1 MKLLITLIGVFLL
14 LSCTSFSE
22 EYVEFD
28 PPPLFLIKTEEAAK
42 LRDIVAA
49 PPFDESYKALKAY
62 ADSVLGDKP
71 DPLKK
76 IIYEGHLSN
85 HPDRLNSAKHLQDM
99 NKIYALTWAY
109 FVSGDSLYST
119 KAIEFVEAW
128 AKTYKASG
136 NDVNDNKLLTCM
148 VAYQMLEKQM
158 SPSQRKSIGRW
169 IQTIGDA
176 QKKGW
181 KDEKRGN
188 HAGKRLKLIYFA
200 ACLDN
205 DQDRIEWVQSKIQIL
220 WNSTLFKN
228 GETYDFQRRDAV
240 HYHFSTVSAFLQIAH
255 IGRLTGKDHYNQE
268 ADNGGSIG
276 KAIEFAMPYIK
287 GEKIHPEWV
296 NTRTKL
302 DKERWAQ
309 AGDPYYKP
317 GKPWDPWEAYESLLL
332 ASAFDRSL
340 NVSAE
345 KLRQD
350 KNQPL
355 PWLGVLAGTIGQS
368 ADGR

>member
-14 LSCTSFSE
+14 LSSTSFSQ

-76 IIYEGHLSN
+76 IIYEGHVSN

-109 FVSGDSLYST
+109 FVSGDSLYCT

-332 ASAFDRSL
+332 ASAFDKSL

-355 PWLGVLAGTIGQS
+355 SWLGVLAGTIGQS

>member
-14 LSCTSFSE
+14 LSFTSCSE

-28 PPPLFLIKTEEAAK
+28 PPPLFLIKTEEAAR

-76 IIYEGHLSN
+76 IIYEGHVSN

-109 FVSGDSLYST
+109 FVSGDSVYST

-128 AKTYKASG
+128 VKTYKTSG

-228 GETYDFQRRDAV
+228 GETYDFKRRDAV
-240 HYHFSTVSAFLQIAH
+240 SYHFSTVSAFLQSPISRERRS
-255 IGRLTGKDHYNQE
+255 IL
-268 ADNGGSIG
+268 NG
-276 KAIEFAMPYIK
+276 
-287 GEKIHPEWV
+287 
-296 NTRTKL
+296 
-302 DKERWAQ
+302 
-309 AGDPYYKP
+309 
-317 GKPWDPWEAYESLLL
+317 
-332 ASAFDRSL
+332 
-340 NVSAE
+340 
-345 KLRQD
+345 
-350 KNQPL
+350 
-355 PWLGVLAGTIGQS
+355 
-368 ADGR
+368 